1 MKSLSFLLTATV
13 LLFACSTKVDKENAT
28 TTDTTAAS
36 NNVTLTK
43 AQLALAKIST
53 GSLTATQMHKTIKV
67 NGFVDV
73 PPQNMLSV
81 SIPMGG
87 YVKKANLIPGE
98 KVSKGSVL
106 AVLEDASYISLQQDY
121 LTAKSKLVFLEA
133 DYNRQKALN
142 TSKST
147 SDRQF
152 QLATTDFETQ
162 QYLVKSLS
170 EKLQLMGIVPAQLNV
185 NNISKSISF
194 RSPISGYVT
203 KVNVNAGKY
212 VAPTDV
218 LFEIM
223 DPSDLHARLIVFEND
238 ATAIKKGNK
247 VTFSVNNKPLEKYK
261 AEVHVVT
268 PNIENERTTEVHC
281 DIVGSNTGLIPG
293 TFINAEIE
301 LNNITVHALPSA
313 AIVKWQNKP
322 FVFVE
327 NTTGSYA
334 MVPVVVGLES
344 KGMVELVSGVTAS
357 DKVVIANA
365 YTLLMKLKNSGEE

>member
-43 AQLALAKIST
+43 AQRALAKIST

-170 EKLQLMGIVPAQLNV
+170 EKLQLMGIVPAQLNA

-327 NTTGSYA
+327 NTTGTYA

>member
-1 MKSLSFLLTATV
+1 MKTISILYSSFLFLV
-13 LLFACSTKVDKENAT
+13 ACSTKVEKENVVVKGET
-28 TTDTTAAS
+28 QVTNT
-36 NNVTLTK
+36 VTLTK
-43 AQLALAKIST
+43 AQLDLAKLST
-53 GSLTATQMHKTIKV
+53 GNLSAMQMHKTIKV
-67 NGFVDV
+67 NGFIDV

-98 KVSKGSVL
+98 KVGKGAVL
-106 AVLEDASYISLQQDY
+106 AVLEDASYVSLQQDY

-142 TSKST
+142 ASKSS

-152 QLATTDFETQ
+152 QLATTEYESQ
-162 QYLVKSLS
+162 KYLVKSLS
-170 EKLQLMGIVPAQLNV
+170 EKLQLMGIVPAQLNE
-185 NNISKSISF
+185 NNISKSIAF
-194 RSPISGYVT
+194 KSPISGYVT

-247 VTFSVNNKPLEKYK
+247 VKFTVNNKPSKIYD
-261 AEVHVVT
+261 AEVHVIT

-281 DIVGSNTGLIPG
+281 DLISTNTGLFPG
-293 TFINAEIE
+293 TFVNAEIE
-301 LNNITVHALPSA
+301 LNNAQVQVLPSA
-313 AIVKWQNKP
+313 SIVKWQNKSY
-322 FVFVE
+322 VFVE
-327 NTTGSYA
+327 TASATYLMA
-334 MVPVVVGLES
+334 PVVTGMES
-344 KGMVELVSGVTAS
+344 KGMVEIISGITAAQ
-357 DKVVIANA
+357 KVVVANA
-365 YTLLMKLKNSGEE
+365 YTLLMKLKNSTEE

>member
-1 MKSLSFLLTATV
+1 MKSISYFLTATV
-13 LLFACSTKVDKENAT
+13 LLFACSTKVEKDNNASA
-28 TTDTTAAS
+28 DTAS
-36 NNVTLTK
+36 VSNVVSLTK
-43 AQLALAKIST
+43 EQLALAKLSI
-53 GSLTATQMHKTIKV
+53 GSMASIQMHKTIKV

-98 KVSKGSVL
+98 KVSKGAVL
-106 AVLEDASYISLQQDY
+106 AVLEDASYISLQQDF

-142 TSKST
+142 ASKSS

-152 QLATTDFETQ
+152 QLATTEFESQ
-162 QYLVKSLS
+162 KYLVKSLS
-170 EKLQLMGIVPAQLNV
+170 EKLQLMGIVPAQLNE

-194 RSPISGYVT
+194 RSPIAGYVT

-281 DIVGSNTGLIPG
+281 DIIPSNAGLIPG

-301 LNNITVHALPSA
+301 LNNLSVQALPTA
-313 AIVKWQNKP
+313 AFVKWQNKP
-322 FVFVE
+322 FVFIE
-327 NTTGSYA
+327 KDASTYL
-334 MVPVVVGLES
+334 MVPVVLGLES
-344 KGMVELVSGVTAS
+344 KGMVEVVSGISAS

-365 YTLLMKLKNSGEE
+365 YTLLMKLKNSSEE

>member
-170 EKLQLMGIVPAQLNV
+170 EKLQLMGIVPAQLNA

-327 NTTGSYA
+327 NTTGTYA

>member
-170 EKLQLMGIVPAQLNV
+170 EKLQLMGIVPAQLNA

>member
-1 MKSLSFLLTATV
+1 MKSILLHAALLS
-13 LLFACSTKVDKENAT
+13 LLFACSSKVGKETVTAKDSAT
-28 TTDTTAAS
+28 VS
-36 NNVTLTK
+36 NVVSLSK
-43 AQLALAKIST
+43 AQLDLAKLVI
-53 GSLTATQMHKTIKV
+53 GKLEPVQMHKTIKV

-98 KVSKGSVL
+98 KVSKGAVL
-106 AVLEDASYISLQQDY
+106 AVLEDASYISLQQDF

-142 TSKST
+142 ASKSS

-152 QLATTDFETQ
+152 QLATTEFESQ
-162 QYLVKSLS
+162 KYLVKSLS
-170 EKLQLMGIVPAQLNV
+170 EKLQLMGIVPAQLNE

-194 RSPISGYVT
+194 RSPIAGYVT

-281 DIVGSNTGLIPG
+281 DIIPSNAGLIPG

-301 LNNITVHALPSA
+301 LNNLSVQALPNA
-313 AIVKWQNKP
+313 AVVKWQNKP
-322 FVFVE
+322 FVFIE
-327 NTTGSYA
+327 KDASTYL
-334 MVPVVVGLES
+334 MVPVVLGLES
-344 KGMVELVSGVTAS
+344 KGMVEVVSGISAS

-365 YTLLMKLKNSGEE
+365 YTLLMKLKNSSEE

>member
-1 MKSLSFLLTATV
+1 MKMRSILYASLLV
-13 LLFACSTKVDKENAT
+13 LAACSTKVEKENVT
-28 TTDTTAAS
+28 EKKSSEPTNS
-36 NNVTLTK
+36 VTLSK
-43 AQLALAKIST
+43 AQSDLAK
-53 GSLTATQMHKTIKV
+53 LTIGNLASMQMHKTIKV
-67 NGFVDV
+67 NGFIDV

-98 KVSKGSVL
+98 KISKGAVL

-142 TSKST
+142 ASKSS

-152 QLATTDFETQ
+152 QLAVSEYESQ
-162 QYLVKSLS
+162 KYLVRSLS
-170 EKLQLMGIVPAQLNV
+170 EKLQLMGIIPAQLNE

-238 ATAIKKGNK
+238 ATAIKSGNK
-247 VTFSVNNKPLEKYK
+247 VTFTVNNKPDKTYDAK
-261 AEVHVVT
+261 VHLVT

-281 DIVGSNTGLIPG
+281 DVVTANTGLFPG
-293 TFINAEIE
+293 TFVNAAIE
-301 LNNITVHALPSA
+301 LNDASVWALPVAS
-313 AIVKWQNKP
+313 IVKWQNKSY
-322 FVFVE
+322 VFVE
-327 NTTGSYA
+327 TAAASFS
-334 MVPVVVGLES
+334 MLPVVTGMES
-344 KGMVELVSGVTAS
+344 EGMVEIVSGITATQ
-357 DKVVIANA
+357 KVVVANA
-365 YTLLMKLKNSGEE
+365 YTLLMKLKNSSE

>member
-170 EKLQLMGIVPAQLNV
+170 EKLQLMGIVPAQLNA

-327 NTTGSYA
+327 NTKGTYA

>member
-1 MKSLSFLLTATV
+1 MKSISYFLTATV
-13 LLFACSTKVDKENAT
+13 LLFACSTKVEKDNNASA
-28 TTDTTAAS
+28 DTAS
-36 NNVTLTK
+36 ISNVVSLTK
-43 AQLALAKIST
+43 EQLALAKLSI
-53 GSLTATQMHKTIKV
+53 GSMASIQMHKTIKV

-98 KVSKGSVL
+98 KVSKGAVL
-106 AVLEDASYISLQQDY
+106 AVLEDASYISLQQDF

-142 TSKST
+142 ASKSS

-152 QLATTDFETQ
+152 QLATTEFESQ
-162 QYLVKSLS
+162 KYLVKSLS
-170 EKLQLMGIVPAQLNV
+170 EKLQLMGIVPAQLNE

-194 RSPISGYVT
+194 RSPIAGYVT

-281 DIVGSNTGLIPG
+281 DIIPSNAGLIPG

-301 LNNITVHALPSA
+301 LNNLSVQALPTA
-313 AIVKWQNKP
+313 AFVKWQNKP
-322 FVFVE
+322 FVFIE
-327 NTTGSYA
+327 KDASTYL
-334 MVPVVVGLES
+334 MVPVVLGLES
-344 KGMVELVSGVTAS
+344 KGMVEVVSGISAS

-365 YTLLMKLKNSGEE
+365 YTLLMKLKNSSEE